1 MKLISC
7 ANDNYKSFINKTVEY
22 DLDTKMTVSN
32 ILLDIEQLGDKALS
46 NYTKKFDNVLINNFK
61 VKESEIISSY
71 EKSDNKFI
79 KILDRAIENIKFF
92 HKKQT
97 TNGFSYETNNKS
109 LIGQKVTPIKRVAVY
124 IPGGKAI
131 YPSSVLMNVI
141 PAQIAG
147 VTEIV
152 LVSPPNKNGEIDK
165 NILLAANLL
174 GIKEI
179 YKIGGAQAIGALA
192 YGTESIKKVDK
203 IVGPGNKFVA
213 EAKRQV
219 FGLVSIDM
227 IAGPSEILILADDT
241 ANAKYIARDLL
252 SQAEHDENA
261 IPYLVTTSKRV
272 IKETKFYL
280 NKFINNSK
288 RKKILMSSIRNNLL
302 VFKAKDLENMISI
315 SNEIAPEHLEIL
327 IKEPKSILNKIT
339 NAGSIFLGEY
349 SPEPVGDYFAGPN
362 HTLPTNQ
369 TAKFS
374 SPLGVYDFIKRSS
387 YIQYSK
393 EDLIENSEYI
403 SYFAET
409 EKLWEHSNS
418 VKERILNEVDIS

>member
-418 VKERILNEVDIS
+418 IKERILNEVDIS